1 VGDAL
6 SRRIAQ
12 KKGLHYEKSRTKAS
26 EGISGMKRW
35 IFIILLSLITCAAIA
50 AGVGRWV
57 EEGWTAM
64 AKQNIRESVIAGSW
78 YPGDPATLTKDIK
91 GYLAR
96 VPEKKIDGE
105 LVALISPHAGY
116 IYSGQVA
123 AYSYELLEGRH
134 YDIVVIVAPSHHA
147 RFHGASIYP
156 RGGFRTP
163 LGIVPIDETICDEL
177 LDKSPITNSLPEAH
191 AQEHSLEI
199 QLPFLQVVLKDFK
212 LVPIVMG
219 EQDLATCEE
228 LGRVIAAVIKG
239 KNALVVASTDLSHF
253 HPYDQAKAL
262 DKVVLDRV
270 AAFDA
275 QGLSRDL
282 DQGRC
287 EACGGGPVVA
297 VMVAARALGAD
308 KGEVLH
314 YANSGDVT
322 GDRSSVVGYMA
333 AALYKSKGAK
343 TQKEPKK
350 NKVGVDLGLNA
361 EEKKTLHDIAHTVIW
376 NKVAG
381 KPVPEFHVES
391 ERLKEL
397 RGAFV
402 TITKKGTLRGCIG
415 HIRGLIPLYKTIEEM
430 AAAAAFD
437 DPRFPPITKN
447 ELKDLEIEISVL
459 TPFRQITDVKE
470 IEVGKHGIYIEKGYY
485 SGLLLPQV
493 ATEYRWDRDTF
504 LEHTCRKAGLPPD
517 AWKEKDTRIYIFS
530 ADIF

>member
-1 VGDAL
+1 
-6 SRRIAQ
+6 
-12 KKGLHYEKSRTKAS
+12 
-26 EGISGMKRW
+26 MKRW
-35 IFIILLSLITCAAIA
+35 ILIIFLSLITCAAIGVS
-50 AGVGRWV
+50 GVGRWL

-78 YPGDPATLTKDIK
+78 YPGDPAQLTKDIK
-91 GYLAR
+91 GYLAQ
-96 VPEKKIDGE
+96 VPSHKIDGE

-123 AYSYELLEGRH
+123 AYSYKLLEGRH
-134 YDIVVIVAPSHHA
+134 YDIVVVVAPSHRA
-147 RFHGASIYP
+147 RFRGASIYP

-163 LGIVPIDETICDEL
+163 LGIVPVAEDICDEL

-239 KNALVVASTDLSHF
+239 KNALIIASTDLSHF
-253 HPYDQAKAL
+253 HPYNEAKQL

-270 AAFDA
+270 NAFDA
-275 QGLSRDL
+275 DGLSRDL

-297 VMVAARALGAD
+297 VMVAARLLGAD

-333 AALYKSKGAK
+333 AALYKSKSAK
-343 TQKEPKK
+343 TQKETKK
-350 NKVGVDLGLNA
+350 ERVGVDLGLNA

-376 NKVAG
+376 NKALG
-381 KPVPEFHVES
+381 KPVPEFHVKS
-391 ERLKEL
+391 GRLTEL

-402 TITKKGTLRGCIG
+402 TITKRGALRGCIG
-415 HIRGLIPLYKTIEEM
+415 HIRALLPLYKTIEEM
-430 AAAAAFD
+430 AAAAAFE

-459 TPFRQITDVKE
+459 TPFKQITDVQE
-470 IEVGKHGIYIEKGYY
+470 IEVGTHGIYMEKGYY

-517 AWKEKDTRIYIFS
+517 AWKDRDTRIYIFS

>member
-1 VGDAL
+1 
-6 SRRIAQ
+6 
-12 KKGLHYEKSRTKAS
+12 
-26 EGISGMKRW
+26 MKRW
-35 IFIILLSLITCAAIA
+35 IIILIVVLSLITCATI
-50 AGVGRWV
+50 GEGSVGRWIA
-57 EEGWTAM
+57 ERWTAM
-64 AKQNIRESVIAGSW
+64 FKQNIRESVIAGSW
-78 YPGDPATLTKDIK
+78 YPGDPARLTKDIK
-91 GYLAR
+91 GYLAQ
-96 VPEKKIDGE
+96 VPEHKIDGE

-116 IYSGQVA
+116 QYSGQVA
-123 AYSYELLEGRH
+123 AYAYKLLEGRH

-147 RFHGASIYP
+147 YFKGASVYP

-163 LGIVPIDETICDEL
+163 LGIVPIAEDIADEL

-199 QLPFLQVVLKDFK
+199 QLPFLQVVLKDFR

-239 KNALVVASTDLSHF
+239 KNALVIASTDLSHF
-253 HPYDQAKAL
+253 HPYDKAKEL
-262 DKVVLDRV
+262 DQVVLDRV
-270 AAFDA
+270 NAFDPE
-275 QGLSRDL
+275 GLSSEL
-282 DQGRC
+282 GQGSC

-297 VMVAARALGAD
+297 VMLAARALGAN

-322 GDRSSVVGYMA
+322 GDHSSVVGYMA
-333 AALYKSKGAK
+333 AALSKSAK
-343 TQKEPKK
+343 AQKEHKK
-350 NKVGVDLGLNA
+350 GRVGVDLGLNA

-376 NKVAG
+376 NKVSG
-381 KPVPEFHVES
+381 KAVPEFHVES

-402 TITKKGTLRGCIG
+402 TITKKGSLRGCIG
-415 HIRGLIPLYKTIEEM
+415 HIRGLKPLYKTVEEM

-437 DPRFPPITKN
+437 DPRFPPVTKN
-447 ELKDLEIEISVL
+447 ELKDLSIEISVL
-459 TPFRQITDVKE
+459 TPFKEITDVNE
-470 IEVGKHGIYIEKGYY
+470 IEVGKHGIYMERGYY

-493 ATEYRWDRDTF
+493 ATEYGWDRNTF

-517 AWKEKDTRIYIFS
+517 AWKEKDTKIYIFS

>member
-1 VGDAL
+1 
-6 SRRIAQ
+6 
-12 KKGLHYEKSRTKAS
+12 
-26 EGISGMKRW
+26 MKRW
-35 IFIILLSLITCAAIA
+35 IFIILLSLITCVAIVA
-50 AGVGRWV
+50 AGVGRWIG
-57 EEGWTAM
+57 EGWTAM
-64 AKQNIRESVIAGSW
+64 SKQNIRESVIAGSW
-78 YPGDPATLTKDIK
+78 YPGDPAQLTKDIK
-91 GYLAR
+91 GYLAQ
-96 VPEKKIDGE
+96 VPQHKIDGE

-116 IYSGQVA
+116 LYSGQVA
-123 AYSYELLEGRH
+123 AYSYKLLEGRH
-134 YDIVVIVAPSHHA
+134 YDIVVIVAPSHRA
-147 RFHGASIYP
+147 RFNGASVYP

-163 LGIVPIDETICDEL
+163 LGIVPVDEAIADEL

-228 LGRVIAAVIKG
+228 VGRVIATVIKG
-239 KNALVVASTDLSHF
+239 KNALVIASTDLSHF
-253 HPYDQAKAL
+253 YPYDKAKAL

-270 AAFDA
+270 NAFDA

-282 DQGRC
+282 GQGRC

-297 VMVAARALGAD
+297 VMVAAQALGAD
-308 KGEVLH
+308 KGEVLR

-333 AALYKSKGAK
+333 AVLYKSKSAR
-343 TQKEPKK
+343 TQNAPKK
-350 NKVGVDLGLNA
+350 EKVGVDLGLNA

-381 KPVPEFHVES
+381 KPVPEFHVKS
-391 ERLKEL
+391 GRLTEL

-415 HIRGLIPLYKTIEEM
+415 HIRGLMPLYKTIEEM

-459 TPFRQITDVKE
+459 TPFKQITDVKE
-470 IEVGKHGIYIEKGYY
+470 IEVGTHGIYMERGYY